1 MLLGHW
7 QYFHK
12 LQRLLSEE
20 DGQDLVEYA
29 LLIAMIVVTAT
40 ASSRPVAEVITGTFN
55 EIATAFTN
63 AVA

>member
-7 QYFHK
+7 QYFYK
-12 LQRLLSEE
+12 LQRLMLEE

-29 LLIAMIVVTAT
+29 LLIAMLVVTAT
-40 ASSRPVAEVITGTFN
+40 ASSRPLAEVITGTFG
-55 EIATAFTN
+55 ELATAFTN